1 MGCRQGAAHVGRVMH
16 MDTSVEKPRRSGLA
30 IAGLVVGV
38 IALLTSLMPII
49 NNASFFVALVGAALA
64 IAGLVGCMRGKRA
77 GKGLAIAAVAVNVLA
92 VVAVL
97 ASQSMYGAAI
107 DDAMNGPQVVDTA
120 EDASGDGT
128 KDGTKKDDAQKDE
141 GDKTQES
148 QALAVGAQAKLENGL
163 VVSVDEV
170 TPGLTNY
177 DGSAVTCVHVTYA
190 NEGTEAVSFNTYD
203 WKGENASGV
212 RSDTTYFGD
221 ASEPLSYGDLAAGGT
236 VTGNL
241 YFDGELS
248 SVLYFSNVLADEPAA
263 TWAVA

>member
-1 MGCRQGAAHVGRVMH
+1 MH
-16 MDTSVEKPRRSGLA
+16 MDTSVEKPHHSGLA

-49 NNASFFVALVGAALA
+49 NNVSFFVALVGAALA

-120 EDASGDGT
+120 EDASGDGA
-128 KDGTKKDDAQKDE
+128 KDDAQKDE
-141 GDKTQES
+141 GDKSQES

-177 DGSAVTCVHVTYA
+177 DGSAVTCVRVTYT